1 MKIGITGASG
11 LIGKYLCRNL
21 EREGCG
27 VVPFTRRRST
37 NQIETHPLSVVWD
50 PGSGPLDPGHLD
62 GLDAVVHLAGE
73 PIARRRW
80 SKRQKRL
87 ILDSRLNGTRNLVE
101 TMRLSVQPPRTLIS
115 ASAVGFYGDRKS
127 EELDE
132 NSERGEGF
140 LADVCGEWEREALAA
155 AELGVR
161 VVLLRTGIVL
171 ARDGG
176 ALSKM
181 LLPFRFYL
189 GGPLGNGEQFMPWI
203 HIEDE
208 IRLISFALRESEI
221 QGPLNATA
229 PNPATNREFTSEL
242 CRILNRPQMPAVPEV
257 ALRVAAGEM
266 GRALLLEGQ
275 RVFPRKSLEA
285 GFSFRFPVLG
295 EALQDLLG

>member
-11 LIGKYLCRNL
+11 LIGKHLCREL
-21 EREGCG
+21 EREGCE
-27 VVPFTRRRST
+27 VVRFTRRRISD
-37 NQIETHPLSVVWD
+37 QAPVVWD
-50 PGSGPLDPGHLD
+50 PGSGPLDPEHLN

-80 SKRQKRL
+80 SRRQKQL
-87 ILDSRLNGTRNLVE
+87 IRDSRVNGTRNLVE
-101 TMRLSVQPPRTLIS
+101 SLRKSAYPPRILIS
-115 ASAVGFYGDRKS
+115 ASAVGFYGNRGS
-127 EELDE
+127 EELRE
-132 NSERGEGF
+132 NSKRGTGF
-140 LADVCGEWEREALAA
+140 LPDVCEEWEREALTA

-176 ALSKM
+176 ALSKI

-189 GGPLGNGEQFMPWI
+189 GGPLGSGRQFMPWI

-208 IRLISFALRESEI
+208 IRLITFALRESEI

-242 CRILNRPQMPAVPEV
+242 CRVLNRPQMPAVPEV
-257 ALRVAAGEM
+257 ALRVVAGEM